1 MNVSWARIIE
11 SEDIVGTTIRANLQ
25 PGQNYRAL
33 SKVNN
38 AISVEQLLTSQLLSV
53 RTITSWKQCLIN
65 YSTREVHSAVD
76 LLFTASSTATYQ

>member
-11 SEDIVGTTIRANLQ
+11 SEDIVGTTIRENLQ
-25 PGQNYRAL
+25 AEQNYRAL

-38 AISVEQLLTSQLLSV
+38 AISVEQLLDSQLPSV

-65 YSTREVHSAVD
+65 YSTREMHSAVNPF
-76 LLFTASSTATYQ
+76 FTASSTATY